1 MSPCDFI
8 DYAHHSFKEAVSGQ
22 QQHKSHHPRTTLTVQ
37 VYQCQQKQALSAS
50 GSVRAGQIRWVSL
63 SSSDTGVHAH
73 QPIKRHGKRVSTITH
88 THANTNTNAH
98 KYTYVY
104 ADTYTHTY
112 VHRPFHHPVYITPT
126 DIKHPINYCMSQ
138 NTRDQKCLRMKN
150 S

>member
-1 MSPCDFI
+1 MTSTTMHTTALRKQCQANI
-8 DYAHHSFKEAVSGQ
+8 STNH
-22 QQHKSHHPRTTLTVQ
+22 TTLGQHSLCKFTNAN
-37 VYQCQQKQALSAS
+37 KSKLSQLLVLLGQDRS
-50 GSVRAGQIRWVSL
+50 DGYLSVAVTQ
-63 SSSDTGVHAH
+63 VHAH

-98 KYTYVY
+98 KYTYVH

-138 NTRDQKCLRMKN
+138 NIRDQKCLRMKN